1 MCHVSDLTMLLQ
13 SLLSLHR
20 HPKFTTTATF
30 NALLS
35 TILKH
40 LAQQSGSASAIP
52 VESTASLLGLWRE
65 QPSDELDDIVL
76 DVIRGRLWPN
86 AMAEVLGPIDLTTP
100 GVFDQALDSLQG
112 PMLDSLDLSLVDFIL
127 EKRNRRRYLILA
139 ALLTA
144 SSDFRQRFANT
155 LLNMSASKRKLLL
168 EDDECLPLLHAYL
181 ARLSVKDG
189 KQYTWSACTP
199 QDDRKALKA
208 LRSILLPSFVQRIA
222 KSSYSSRET
231 IVAAESAAILIS
243 LDVSKDNEDDI
254 ASVWTSLES
263 IPRIGLDSIRILDA
277 VLDIT
282 KDIADE
288 DKQMGRQDRISR
300 WFEVTAQRL
309 IIVLDKNG
317 DAEWLEPVCDRLYEV
332 LDAHVI
338 ERKLSIDQKILF
350 ELVSFAIEK
359 ALDNVELVRFSAF
372 LAKHYYVEVSVTCFA
387 QYALLVLLPLT
398 NSIFV

>member
-13 SLLSLHR
+13 SLLGLHR

-30 NALLS
+30 NVLLS

-52 VESTASLLGLWRE
+52 VESTAALLGLWRE
-65 QPSDELDDIVL
+65 QPSDELDEIVL

-112 PMLDSLDLSLVDFIL
+112 PILDSLDLSLVDFIL
-127 EKRNRRRYLILA
+127 EKRNRRRCLILS

-144 SSDFRQRFANT
+144 SSEFRQRFANT
-155 LLNMSASKRKLLL
+155 LLKMSGSKRKALL
-168 EDDECLPLLHAYL
+168 EDDEFLPLLHAYL
-181 ARLSVKDG
+181 TRVSIKHE
-189 KQYTWSACTP
+189 KHYTWSACSP
-199 QDDRKALKA
+199 QDRKALKA
-208 LRSILLPSFVQRIA
+208 LRSVLLPTFVQRIA

-231 IVAAESAAILIS
+231 LVAAESAAILIS
-243 LDVSKDNEDDI
+243 LDVSKDDEDDI
-254 ASVWTSLES
+254 ASVWALLES
-263 IPRIGLDSIRILDA
+263 VPRIGLDSIRILDA

-282 KDIADE
+282 KDIQDE
-288 DKQMGRQDRISR
+288 NKKMERQDRISR
-300 WFEVTAQRL
+300 WFEITAQRL
-309 IIVLDKNG
+309 IIVLDKSG

-332 LDAHVI
+332 LEVHVI

-372 LAKHYYVEVSVTCFA
+372 LAKHYYVEVSVTC
-387 QYALLVLLPLT
+387 LT
-398 NSIFV
+398 